1 MRTKNAFRLAP
12 ALGLAV
18 SLMAAGCAPATVV
31 HGPPAT
37 SVVPAS
43 DLQIAMR
50 KLWADHV
57 IWTRAFIVAAVS
69 DDPSAPNALARL
81 LRNQEDIGNAIVP
94 FYGAAAGAQLTDL
107 LKDHIRI
114 AGDLVTAAKAGN
126 SAAQADADRRW
137 RANAGDI
144 ATFLSGANP
153 NWPRATLLAMLNDH
167 LNLTTQEAVARLQ
180 RNWTADVATFDRVFA
195 QAMEMADA
203 LTAGIRA
210 QFPGRA

>member
-1 MRTKNAFRLAP
+1 MVRMTFLALSL
-12 ALGLAV
+12 ALGTI
-18 SLMAAGCAPATVV
+18 AGCAPVSASS
-31 HGPPAT
+31 GSPAPMSST
-37 SVVPAS
+37 TQP
-43 DLQIAMR
+43 DLRTAMR
-50 KLWADHV
+50 TLWADHV

-94 FYGAAAGAQLTDL
+94 FYGAAAGARLTEL
-107 LKDHIRI
+107 LKEHITI

-126 SAAQADADRRW
+126 AAAQADADRRW
-137 RANAGDI
+137 HSNAGDI

-153 NWPRATLLAMLNDH
+153 NWPRATLVSMLNSH
-167 LNLTTQEAVARLQ
+167 LALTTQEAVARLQ
-180 RNWTADVATFDRVFA
+180 RDWTGDVAAFDRIFA

-203 LTAGIRA
+203 LTDGIRA